1 MTNKY
6 KKLKVLTEFGTGD
19 HKSLLI
25 ELDKTIVEQLPV
37 DKNGMIDTIDFI
49 NICLIDLSQ
58 KMSKA
63 NEMDLDRLI
72 FDSSIAVNE
81 RRRQ

>member
-1 MTNKY
+1 M
-6 KKLKVLTEFGTGD
+6 KKLKVLTEFGADD

-37 DKNGMIDTIDFI
+37 DKNGMVDTIDFI

-58 KMSKA
+58 QVLQDKQV
-63 NEMDLDRLI
+63 DLDRLI
-72 FDSSIAVNE
+72 FDESIAVDE
-81 RRRQ
+81 RKRQ

>member
-1 MTNKY
+1 MMNKR
-6 KKLKVLTEFGTGD
+6 LKILTEFGTGD

-37 DKNGMIDTIDFI
+37 DENGMVNAIDFI
-49 NICLIDLSQ
+49 NSCLIELSQ
-58 KMSKA
+58 TMSET

-72 FDSSIAVNE
+72 FDSNIAVDT
-81 RRRQ
+81 RKRQ